1 MRAAASSSDWT
12 AIEDF
17 GTINQEHESKISN
30 QQSSKEG
37 DSTINHQKSEI
48 KNPQTF
54 AEKAL
59 ARAAGL
65 AQARAG
71 EIVEA
76 TPDRI
81 LSHDNTAAIA
91 QIFYKEL
98 GAKKVIDP
106 ERLCITL
113 DHAVPP
119 PTPQHAQNHAETR
132 AFVHEQ
138 GVRHFFEAGR
148 GICHQVLSEEALIL
162 PGQLILG
169 ADSHTTHYGWMGAF
183 GAGVGRS
190 EVAALWATGHLW
202 LRVPEAIRVT
212 LTGKLPP
219 GVTSKDLC
227 LYIIGQLG
235 ADGGLYTSLEFDG
248 PGVSTL
254 SLASRMVI
262 PNMMAEFG
270 VKNAYL
276 PSDDAVFDWLA
287 RRSEVGGWRSEV
299 GGQESESA
307 IKDLA
312 LYPDADANY
321 QTEYTLNLDQIEPLV
336 ACPPDVDNV
345 RLLSE
350 VAGQRVDIAFIGTCT
365 NGRIEDLTAAA
376 EVLRG
381 HRINP
386 GTRLLVIPASNQVYR
401 QASESGILATLLD
414 AGAMIGVPGCGPCM
428 GNHLGIPAA
437 GEVVISTANRNFKG
451 RMGQPDAEIY
461 LASPAVVAA
470 SAVAGRITHPAE
482 LIKDFRFEIADLK
495 TRQPALVTKQATGHR
510 SQVAISHQPSPI
522 GYKQSAISHQ
532 KSKTWKYGDNVNTD
546 LIFPGKYTYTFRK
559 PEEIAAHALE
569 DLDPTFA
576 KSVKLGDVIF
586 GGRNLGCGSSRE
598 QAATCIKYS
607 GVAAI
612 VAESFARI
620 FYRNVI
626 NQGLPAIVCPEAVA
640 AANAGDPVEIDLER
654 SKIRLPAGTF
664 TFPPFPPNVQALLK
678 AGGLIPFLKSTLV

>member
-1 MRAAASSSDWT
+1 M
-12 AIEDF
+12 
-17 GTINQEHESKISN
+17 
-30 QQSSKEG
+30 
-37 DSTINHQKSEI
+37 STFPF
-48 KNPQTF
+48 PQTF

-65 AQARAG
+65 TQARAG
-71 EIVEA
+71 DIVEA

-98 GAKKVIDP
+98 GASKVFDP
-106 ERLCITL
+106 ERLCIVL

-132 AFVHEQ
+132 AFVSAQ
-138 GVRHFFEAGR
+138 GVQHFFEVGR
-148 GICHQVLSEEALIL
+148 GICHQVISEEALIL

-202 LRVPEAIRVT
+202 LRVPKAIRVT
-212 LTGKLPP
+212 LTGSLPP
-219 GVTSKDLC
+219 GVTSKDAC
-227 LYIIGQLG
+227 LAIIGQLG
-235 ADGGLYTSLEFDG
+235 ADGGLYASLEFAG

-254 SLASRMVI
+254 TLSSRMVI

-270 VKNAYL
+270 VKNAYV
-276 PSDDAVFDWLA
+276 PPDDIVFDFLVQQLA
-287 RRSEVGGWRSEV
+287 AGD
-299 GGQESESA
+299 QLA
-307 IKDLA
+307 IRNLKSKIQNLA

-321 QTEYTLNLDQIEPLV
+321 QAEYTLNLDQLEPLV
-336 ACPPDVDNV
+336 ACPPDVDKV
-345 RLLSE
+345 RPLSE
-350 VAGQRVDIAFIGTCT
+350 VAGQRVDMAFIGTCT

-381 HRINP
+381 HRVNP
-386 GTRLLVIPASNQVYR
+386 GTRLLVIPASSQVYR
-401 QASESGILATLLD
+401 QALENGVLATLLD
-414 AGAMIGVPGCGPCM
+414 AGAVIGVPGCGPCM

-461 LASPAVVAA
+461 LASPAIVAA
-470 SAVAGRITHPAE
+470 SAVAGHIANPVE
-482 LIKDFRFEIADLK
+482 LMLEVGGQRSEVGVK
-495 TRQPALVTKQATGHR
+495 QPALITQQATSR
-510 SQVAISHQPSPI
+510 RPQVASELPVASCAP
-522 GYKQSAISHQ
+522 QSAISNPLKREIQ
-532 KSKTWKYGDNVNTD
+532 QSKIWKYGDNVNTD
-546 LIFPGKYTYTFRK
+546 LIFPGKYTYTLRK

-569 DLDPTFA
+569 DLDPMFA
-576 KSVKLGDVIF
+576 KSVKPGDVIF
-586 GGRNLGCGSSRE
+586 GGRNFGCGSSRE
-598 QAATCIKYS
+598 QAASCLKYS
-607 GVAAI
+607 GVAAV

-620 FYRNVI
+620 FYRNII

-640 AANAGDPVEIDLER
+640 AANAGEPFVIDLER
-654 SKIRLPAGTF
+654 SEIRLPAGTF

-678 AGGLIPFLKSTLV
+678 AGGLVPFLKSTL